1 MKYRWF
7 KDKAEFCKLWP
18 KGFGEHRPI
27 FAGNSRSTGISQ
39 LRAGK
44 TRSKRP
50 RSHCLSTGH
59 LLPYMWAS
67 FHPLD
72 PSRYLSSFS
81 SWRPKTKKFPFF
93 TKFHCRTRFFCR
105 PAADSILMPPTFP
118 IARLNRY
125 TPNFSG
131 VPQKLTWC
139 QQFGLQIFPKWG
151 DADICRLEMAVFRC
165 FFGRNKF
172 SRPNG
177 RLSPIACLTYL
188 ESYGT

>member
-1 MKYRWF
+1 MYIIKF
-7 KDKAEFCKLWP
+7 SQDDFALNSKLWP
-18 KGFGEHRPI
+18 TGFFQHRPI
-27 FAGNSRSTGISQ
+27 FACNSRSTDLPTSGKQ
-39 LRAGK
+39 NTVKTAPQPLFVNRAFV
-44 TRSKRP
+44 
-50 RSHCLSTGH
+50 
-59 LLPYMWAS
+59 
-67 FHPLD
+67 FHVTLV
-72 PSRYLSSFS
+72 
-81 SWRPKTKKFPFF
+81 KKI
-93 TKFHCRTRFFCR
+93 RW

-131 VPQKLTWC
+131 LPQNLTWC

-151 DADICRLEMAVFRC
+151 DADIFRLEMAVFRC

-177 RLSPIACLTYL
+177 RLSPIACHTDL